1 MATASRRITRKD
13 LRQPDW
19 FQTNSERALDYL
31 KDHRALVFGVVAGL
45 ILIGAIVFG
54 WRMFKEN
61 QNHKASEEFGRAMTL
76 YQGEKYREAIPVL
89 ESVATYRWS
98 HYAVLAH
105 IYLANSYLAMND
117 GDKAVSASQRAL
129 AATRPNSFYRQ
140 IALVTLATAEEQ
152 KKDCKTA
159 VQHYSEAQNIVGAL
173 QGRAMLGKARCSEA
187 LGDNA
192 SAIAAYKEYV
202 KENPSSPLAIKVAE
216 LEAKNSPAPAAVSPA
231 Q

>member
-1 MATASRRITRKD
+1 MATASGRISRKD

-19 FQTNSERALDYL
+19 FQTNTERAVGYL
-31 KDHRALVFGVVAGL
+31 SAHRAAVFAALAAVAV
-45 ILIGAIVFG
+45 IVAIVIG

-61 QNHKASEEFGRAMTL
+61 QNQQASQEFGRAMSL

-105 IYLANSYLAMND
+105 IYLANSYLATND
-117 GDKAVSASQRAL
+117 LDKALSAGQRAL

-152 KKDCKTA
+152 KKDCQNA
-159 VQHYSEAQNIVGAL
+159 VQHYAEAQKITGAL
-173 QGRAMLGKARCSEA
+173 QGRAMLGKARCSET

-192 SAIAAYKEYV
+192 AAVSAYKEYL
-202 KENPSSPLAIKVAE
+202 KDNPTSPLAIKLAE
-216 LEAKNSPAPAAVSPA
+216 LESKHTPPASPASE
-231 Q
+231 